1 MRGEEAP
8 AGDAD
13 QLARSAAGL
22 GIALPDDWSAIA
34 GPEDPA
40 TAPAPALA
48 IWPDHWDA
56 VRLVAALG
64 SQWRVIVGGDRLIW
78 LGLDY
83 AAVEVT
89 ARLMGIVLS
98 ATVFSQVQTLE
109 AGITPRLN
117 RR

>member
-22 GIALPDDWSAIA
+22 GIALPTDWSAIA

-40 TAPAPALA
+40 TEADPALA

-56 VRLVAALG
+56 VRLVAALA
-64 SQWRVIVGGDRLIW
+64 SQWRVSVGGDRLIW

-89 ARLMGIVLS
+89 ARLMGIGMSPTLF
-98 ATVFSQVQTLE
+98 AQVQTLE
-109 AGITPRLN
+109 AGITPALN